1 MLHRHDIYEGG
12 GAYFKFWPI
21 FLVGGGGSV
30 LVTQCRIYPPGS
42 LLLIRPNPQDGDIK
56 IGDFFVAALTA
67 EKISKG
73 G

>member
-1 MLHRHDIYEGG
+1 MTYMRGG
-12 GAYFKFWPI
+12 GI
-21 FLVGGGGSV
+21 FQILAHFFSGGGGVSSGNPLPYITTGV
-30 LVTQCRIYPPGS
+30 PAAY
-42 LLLIRPNPQDGDIK
+42 IRPNPQDGDIK

>member
-1 MLHRHDIYEGG
+1 MTYMRGG
-12 GAYFKFWPI
+12 GHISNFGPFFEW
-21 FLVGGGGSV
+21 GGWAV

-42 LLLIRPNPQDGDIK
+42 LLLKRPNPQDGDIK